1 MSSERL
7 HPVTDG
13 NRYRDPHS
21 NFKWSLGN
29 SAEEGEEG
37 LKETEGSRTPQESL
51 QNQLSWAHR
60 FLHRLKHQPE
70 CMHEP
75 PKPCAHR

>member
-37 LKETEGSRTPQESL
+37 FRVMTGVRTDHAGREQEGEM
-51 QNQLSWAHR
+51 A
-60 FLHRLKHQPE
+60 E
-70 CMHEP
+70 M
-75 PKPCAHR
+75 